1 MRDWQ
6 ETTLDQA
13 VQINPSVKIQ
23 SGTNSPF
30 VDMKQVEPGHKF
42 VRAAEWRSYTG
53 GGSKFISGDT
63 LMARITPCLENGKI
77 GQYRSDDGLPTNG
90 STEFIVFR
98 GKPGSTDNEFTY
110 YLITS
115 PDVRNFSIGQMTG
128 TSGRQRVPT
137 DCFSKL
143 TINLPPL
150 SEQKAIAAV
159 LGALDDKIELN
170 RRMNVTLE
178 AMARALFKSWFVD
191 FDPVR
196 AKMEGKQ
203 PFGMDTA
210 TASLFPSRLIPS
222 PLGDIPEGWDMS
234 KFSDLFDVIGG
245 GTPKTSVEEY
255 WNGDIPWFSVVDA
268 PSDSDVFV
276 LKTDKSITQKGVD
289 ESSTKVLPIGTTIIS
304 ARGTVGRLAL
314 VGQPMA
320 MNQSCYGL
328 SPAKGIGASFLYFS
342 TKKAVAELQSHAHG
356 SVFDTITRDT
366 FDGISVIKPSADVVS
381 AFEAMVWPLLEK
393 IKDSLAENIK
403 LEKTRDYL
411 LPKLISG
418 DIRIPDAEKF
428 VEAA

>member
-6 ETTLDQA
+6 ETTIDQA
-13 VQINPSVKIQ
+13 VQINPPVKI
-23 SGTNSPF
+23 STGTNAPF

-42 VRAAEWRSYTG
+42 VRAAEWRTYTG

-77 GQYRSDDGLPTNG
+77 GQYRSDDGLATNG

-137 DCFSKL
+137 DCFSKYTL
-143 TINLPPL
+143 KLPPL
-150 SEQKAIAAV
+150 PEQKAIAAV
-159 LGALDDKIELN
+159 LGALDDKIDLN
-170 RRMNVTLE
+170 RRMNATLE

-203 PFGMDTA
+203 PFGMDATTA
-210 TASLFPSRLIPS
+210 TLFPSGLTS
-222 PLGDIPEGWDMS
+222 SSLGDIPDSWEVGRL
-234 KFSDLFDVIGG
+234 SDILELLYGKALTKEARQSGPYPVYGSGG
-245 GTPKTSVEEY
+245 VTGYNSSALV
-255 WNGDIPWFSVVDA
+255 NGPGIVVGR
-268 PSDSDVFV
+268 
-276 LKTDKSITQKGVD
+276 K
-289 ESSTKVLPIGTTIIS
+289 
-304 ARGTVGRLAL
+304 GTVGILYWEDRNFFPIDTVFYVVPLT
-314 VGQPMA
+314 
-320 MNQSCYGL
+320 
-328 SPAKGIGASFLYFS
+328 YFS
-342 TKKAVAELQSHAHG
+342 LAYSLYQLECLGLKSMNTDAAVPGLNRENAYRL
-356 SVFDTITRDT
+356 D
-366 FDGISVIKPSADVVS
+366 VIKPPQSIVTAYTNIAS
-381 AFEAMVWPLLEK
+381 EIRSRIQANNAEIGK
-393 IKDSLAENIK
+393 LA
-403 LEKTRDYL
+403 TTCDYL

-428 VEAA
+428 LETA